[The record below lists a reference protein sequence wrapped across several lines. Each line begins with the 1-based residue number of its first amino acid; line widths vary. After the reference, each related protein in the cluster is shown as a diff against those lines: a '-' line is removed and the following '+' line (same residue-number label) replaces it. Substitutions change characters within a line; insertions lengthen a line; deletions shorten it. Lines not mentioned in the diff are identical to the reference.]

1 MKRIADCGLRIAD
14 LGTRPAAG
22 GGAPRLLIVR
32 LSSLGDVVNALP
44 AAHALR
50 GTFPHAFLAWVVD
63 GPLAPLLRRS
73 NLLDEVLPLPVPN
86 GQTVRWDDLLRAPA
100 LYTDFRRF
108 VRCIRRLRF
117 DTALELQGLLRSA
130 ATAYL
135 SKAPE
140 RLGFVDELRELNH
153 VFVNRR
159 VPPAGRHAVDRFR
172 SMAEAAGAHKAPP
185 SWGALTWPED
195 ETAVAQLLEP
205 LPPRYPL
212 IALNPGASAAYKRWP
227 AERYARAA
235 DEIRR
240 QGEAAFVVIG
250 SPPERAL
257 AQTICDATSAPTL
270 NLAGR
275 TTLPQLAALLKRCT
289 CVVTGD
295 TGPMHLAVAVG
306 TTVVAIMG
314 PTDASITGPYG
325 VRAVVIQAEGMR
337 RAAWGQSKLRDPKL
351 MLEISPAMV
360 AEASCRALALTPDA
374 WALRAGSLHA
384 EIPRG
389 GTPIRRAES
398 RRPGSPPLRPVPSA
412 GQTTASRQAL
422 RWRWRPRR
430 GIRLPRL
437 R

>member
-1 MKRIADCGLRIAD
+1 LDFGFSILDCRA
-14 LGTRPAAG
+14 
-22 GGAPRLLIVR
+22 APRFLIVR

-50 GTFPHAFLAWVVD
+50 GTFPHAFLAWAVD

-108 VRCIRRLRF
+108 VRRLRQLRF

-130 ATAYL
+130 ATAYF

-140 RLGFVDELRELNH
+140 RIGFVDERRELNY
-153 VFVNRR
+153 VFLSRR
-159 VPPAGRHAVDRFR
+159 VPPRGRHAVDRFL
-172 SMAEAAGAHKAPP
+172 SMAEAAGARKGPP
-185 SWGALTWPED
+185 SWGTLIWPED
-195 ETAVAQLLEP
+195 EAAVDRLLAP
-205 LPPRYPL
+205 LPTRCPL

-235 DEIRR
+235 DEICR
-240 QGEAAFVVIG
+240 QGEAVFVVVG
-250 SPPERAL
+250 SQPERAL
-257 AQTICDATSAPTL
+257 AQTVCDAANVPLL

-275 TTLPQLAALLKRCT
+275 TTLPQLAALLKRCA
-289 CVVTGD
+289 CVLTGD

-325 VRAVVIQAEGMR
+325 ARNAVIQAGGMQ
-337 RAAWGQSKLRDPKL
+337 RAAWGQSKFRDPKL
-351 MLEISPAMV
+351 MLEIAP
-360 AEASCRALALTPDA
+360 EAVTAAA
-374 WALRAGSLHA
+374 
-384 EIPRG
+384 
-389 GTPIRRAES
+389 RRVLEW
-398 RRPGSPPLRPVPSA
+398 GHPPLRACATYPSI
-412 GQTTASRQAL
+412 AL
-422 RWRWRPRR
+422 
-430 GIRLPRL
+430 
-437 R
+437 